1 VLKDQ
6 TSRDESGVKVG
17 ELCLV
22 FLLHWSSPASA
33 HPSWHTTSHLV
44 RTLAGPGISFK
55 SLLVLIEIVNQSTNL
70 GFLTVSSTLSKRH
83 VASEAAVIALAFTIA
98 GSLLQET

>member
-1 VLKDQ
+1 MVLKDQ
-6 TSRDESGVKVG
+6 SQDESGVKVG

-33 HPSWHTTSHLV
+33 HPSWHTASHLL

-55 SLLVLIEIVNQSTNL
+55 SLLVLIDTVNRSTDL

-83 VASEAAVIALAFTIA
+83 VASEAAVMALAFTIA
-98 GSLLQET
+98 GSQTQAA

>member
-1 VLKDQ
+1 MLKDQ
-6 TSRDESGVKVG
+6 TSRDESGVKIG